1 MRTKVEAYIE
11 ESTFKNEKGEEV
23 EYLRLVL
30 PVTDTVEKYLKGEQ
44 FALQLAKERAKKNT
58 FISNLKK

>member
-23 EYLRLVL
+23 KYLRLVL
-30 PVTDTVEKYLKGEQ
+30 PVTDTAEKYLKGEQ
-44 FALQLAKERAKKNT
+44 FALQLAKERAEKNT